1 MNFRAVLVAFC
12 GDTPASNYI
21 DGFKEGVG
29 GAYRGCRECIATKP
43 EMETMLLHE
52 ECPLRDEMSHTQQCR
67 SLENLTGKEFAEASK
82 ISGVNFLSP
91 LHDVPHFQVTK
102 CFPQDAMHVL
112 LEGVVPHVFTLFL
125 RYALD
130 KKYFT
135 LSELNSQIEPFHY
148 NYHEIKDKPS
158 PIQKEAIQGTKI
170 IGQYA
175 CQMWLFAILLP
186 VLIAS
191 TIPVSDPN
199 WICFG
204 TLLKILAICMCRKIY
219 HRMIPIVTELIKDH
233 HEQFLVLYPGRMVT
247 FWFIFLT

>member
-1 MNFRAVLVAFC
+1 MF
-12 GDTPASNYI
+12 
-21 DGFKEGVG
+21 
-29 GAYRGCRECIATKP
+29 
-43 EMETMLLHE
+43 
-52 ECPLRDEMSHTQQCR
+52 HT
-67 SLENLTGKEFAEASK
+67 
-82 ISGVNFLSP
+82 
-91 LHDVPHFQVTK
+91 VTE

-112 LEGVVPHVFTLFL
+112 LEGVVPHEFTLFL

-135 LSELNSQIEPFHY
+135 LSELNSQIEHFHY

-158 PIQKEAIQGTKI
+158 PIQKEAIQGTKK

-175 CQMWLFAILLP
+175 CQMWLLAILLP

-204 TLLKILAICMCRKIY
+204 TLLKILAICMCRKID
-219 HRMIPIVTELIKDH
+219 HRMIPILTELKIIMSNRPVARKAQGISLCLITCD
-233 HEQFLVLYPGRMVT
+233 VVT
-247 FWFIFLT
+247 GCRVKCIAVQGEIATARFQSLARRAQYRIFLFRERSVILKSSVCLPVLVRSRSDERSRSYSSEKVGK